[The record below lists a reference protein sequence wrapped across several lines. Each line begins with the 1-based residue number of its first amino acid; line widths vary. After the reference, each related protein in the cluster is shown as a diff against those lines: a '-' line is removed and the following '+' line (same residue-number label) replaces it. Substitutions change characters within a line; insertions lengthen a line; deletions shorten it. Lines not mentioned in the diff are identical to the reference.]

1 MTTHM
6 STDASYVADSIT
18 GIQNVEERKH
28 VPYVQETIN

>member
-6 STDASYVADSIT
+6 STDASNVVESVT

-28 VPYVQETIN
+28 VPYVQEP